1 VSFLVVSAAAAL
13 VVSALVV
20 SALVVSAAILE
31 ESALVESAPEAEEEP
46 LQAAKETAIAKAKK
60 PNLKFFMF
68 NFLISDLIV
77 YTLIPETKKGNP

>member
-1 VSFLVVSAAAAL
+1 VSFLEVSAFE
-13 VVSALVV
+13 
-20 SALVVSAAILE
+20 VSAAILE
-31 ESALVESAPEAEEEP
+31 VSALEVSAAILEVSALEVSEPEAEEEP

>member
-1 VSFLVVSAAAAL
+1 VSFLVVSAL
-13 VVSALVV
+13 VVSAAILEV

-31 ESALVESAPEAEEEP
+31 ESALVESAAEDDEEP

-68 NFLISDLIV
+68 NFFN
-77 YTLIPETKKGNP
+77 K